1 MLRARGLCK
10 SFGARHVLADVDLDV
25 GPGEMVALV
34 GENGAGKSTLI
45 KCIAGILQPDAGSVM
60 IGTERR
66 PSRPAVVWQ
75 DLALCD
81 NLDVVANVYLGV
93 ELNRLRLDDAAML
106 RGTRRLLDEMGV
118 DIPDLRVPV
127 SQLSGGQ
134 RQMVA
139 IARALLGDSEVL
151 VLDEP
156 AAALGVSETRSLERL
171 LGRLKARGMAILMV
185 SHRIE
190 QIFSLADHIVV
201 LRHGAV
207 VAAVAPAE
215 VHPDD
220 VVALMAGSTV
230 ESIARRQLHQLRRLI
245 DELAEVDPASSLSL
259 IVSSLARSMSLA
271 GLALLLLDGEPA
283 QLVLR
288 AEVGL
293 DPAVRAR
300 IAVSTAAGRG
310 LLARAVTEG
319 RSVALTE
326 VREDPLLA
334 GAAQSAWAVPIVA
347 TRGVVG
353 VIAGFSER
361 AGSPPSDQIEL
372 VEVHATLAAV
382 AIEREELVA
391 ELRRRNRL
399 HESLRG
405 MLDRLAGPDPVAGG
419 VGIAL
424 LPLCTA
430 LDAAEVAL
438 FEENGGTFLPRLGVS
453 RAGDV
458 LDPGALAH
466 LADAA
471 TTVPVSSVANHR
483 ARVIAPSMI
492 GVTLDKAGRRML
504 LAARWA
510 DPDAAGGESLDLIED
525 ASRSLAL
532 ALEREIAEEAQQE
545 SNALRTANRLQL
557 DFLHRMSHE
566 LRTPLTAIRGY
577 ADTLRQAD
585 VRWANGDREGFL
597 DRIAA
602 ESARMGRL
610 VGDLLDTSAIETGEL
625 RLRLDW
631 CDVAL
636 VVQAAATCVAG
647 LEAHLVVDVPEAMP
661 AVWADHDRLE
671 QILVNLLDNAV
682 HHGAPPYRVHAA
694 VEPDGATATIVV
706 SDHGGG
712 FTADAARR
720 AFEAHARGATSD
732 GAGLGLTIA
741 RGLAAA
747 HGGTLTVSDA
757 PGRTAIVLS
766 LPIEPDDSADEPD
779 PAPRR
784 DEGASTR

>member
-1 MLRARGLCK
+1 MLRARGLSK
-10 SFGARHVLADVDLDV
+10 SFGPRRVLTGVDLDV
-25 GPGEMVALV
+25 AAGEMVTLV

-45 KCIAGILQPDAGSVM
+45 KCIAGILQPDSGTIS
-60 IGTERR
+60 IGTGPR
-66 PSRPAVVWQ
+66 PPRPAVVWQ

-118 DIPDLRVPV
+118 AIPDLRVPV
-127 SQLSGGQ
+127 GQLSGGQ

-139 IARALLGDSEVL
+139 IARALLGDSQVL

-156 AAALGVSETRSLERL
+156 AAALGVNETRSLERL
-171 LGRLKARGMAILMV
+171 LARLKQRGLAILMV

-190 QIFSLADHIVV
+190 QVFSLADRIVV
-201 LRHGAV
+201 LRHGEV
-207 VAAVAPAE
+207 VAAVTPAE

-220 VVALMAGSTV
+220 VVALMAGSTI

-259 IVSSLARSMSLA
+259 IVSSLARSMSLD

-283 QLVLR
+283 QLMLR

-293 DPAVRAR
+293 DAAVRAR
-300 IAVSTAAGRG
+300 IAVSTAAGSG
-310 LLARAVTEG
+310 LLAGAVAEG
-319 RSVALTE
+319 RSVAQTDLSG
-326 VREDPLLA
+326 DPLLA

-353 VIAGFSER
+353 VIAGFSDR

-382 AIEREELVA
+382 AIEREELVT

-430 LDAAEVAL
+430 LHATEVAL
-438 FEENGGTFLPRLGVS
+438 FEDTGGSFQPRLGVA
-453 RAGDV
+453 RDGTV
-458 LDPGALAH
+458 LDPGALVH
-466 LADAA
+466 LTDAA
-471 TTVPVSSVANHR
+471 ATVPVSAVANHR
-483 ARVIAPSMI
+483 ARAIAPGMV
-492 GVTLDKAGRRML
+492 GVTLDKAGKRML

-545 SNALRTANRLQL
+545 TNALRTANRLQL

-577 ADTLRQAD
+577 ADTLRQDD
-585 VRWANGDREGFL
+585 VRWEHGARHRFL

-625 RLRLDW
+625 RLRRDW
-631 CDVAL
+631 CDVSL
-636 VVQAAATCVAG
+636 VVQAATTCVAG
-647 LEAHLVVDVPEAMP
+647 LEPDVVVHVPSGLP

-671 QILVNLLDNAV
+671 QILVNVLDNAV
-682 HHGAPPYRVHAA
+682 HHGAPPFHIEASI
-694 VEPDGATATIVV
+694 DTAGSLLTIVV
-706 SDHGGG
+706 TDHGDG
-712 FTADAARR
+712 FVPGSEHRSFD
-720 AFEAHARGATSD
+720 AHARGASSA

-741 RGLAAA
+741 RGLAVA
-747 HGGTLTVSDA
+747 HGGTLTVGDV
-757 PGRTAIVLS
+757 PGRTAVVLT
-766 LPIEPDDSADEPD
+766 LPVEPDGALDGALDEPH
-779 PAPRR
+779 AV
-784 DEGASTR
+784 ASGR